1 MTTTATRATAA
12 GIAKKQKKRN
22 KQKLGQG
29 IRREAG
35 RQETGD
41 GAKQRAAKW
50 LMFSKLLNFWPKL
63 AEHEQSAR
71 SVKDVG
77 GRGAWPP
84 GHKKI
89 KQARGVLIY
98 GQQICSANVEL
109 RPRPKNST
117 RGTKRQGQ
125 VPRAG
130 GQGWWCG
137 G

>member
-77 GRGAWPP
+77 GGGRGRQA
-84 GHKKI
+84 I
-89 KQARGVLIY
+89 KRL
-98 GQQICSANVEL
+98 S
-109 RPRPKNST
+109 K
-117 RGTKRQGQ
+117 QG
-125 VPRAG
+125 A
-130 GQGWWCG
+130 C
-137 G
+137 